1 MLDIFKDSI
10 SHLWVR
16 NEERERHHDHDS
28 VRIADSTEIPGNP
41 RIIQGL
47 LRHCNECTW
56 FCKRVPA
63 GYRVG
68 NDHRTAA
75 RGLKEIKHVSFYAF
89 NVHLWSTLQCL
100 TVSQSICWY
109 CCDRG
114 GCGAQIAIL
123 CLVRGVYLVCECQV
137 LHEIEQ
143 HSSRSRDMAE
153 FSSNWPVAP
162 CTNLMMIVSFV
173 ASHFHQTTKTRNRSS
188 LGKAPRSWTGCS
200 LQISC
205 YCSSAST
212 RSGGLQDCEPSNQYI
227 I

>member
-123 CLVRGVYLVCECQV
+123 CLVRGVIPGLRVP
-137 LHEIEQ
+137 
-143 HSSRSRDMAE
+143 STSW
-153 FSSNWPVAP
+153 NWTALESFQGYGRILFKLAS
-162 CTNLMMIVSFV
+162 CTVHKFDDDS
-173 ASHFHQTTKTRNRSS
+173 
-188 LGKAPRSWTGCS
+188 
-200 LQISC
+200 
-205 YCSSAST
+205 
-212 RSGGLQDCEPSNQYI
+212 
-227 I
+227 